1 MKTGDMVVA
10 TRKTIRVGQ
19 RDNRYFGILVKNEG
33 GIRFIECGGPKVGQF
48 GCDFW
53 DVEVVSSCENR

>member
-1 MKTGDMVVA
+1 MKIGDMVVA

-33 GIRFIECGGPKVGQF
+33 GTRFIEFAADQRWDSSAATF
-48 GCDFW
+48 GMW
-53 DVEVVSSCENR
+53 RL